1 MLDPVLTNPW
11 VRAIGALLALALVCL
26 LIYLLS
32 PVLVPLFFAFLVAY
46 VLDPIVDALEARRIS
61 RSLSIGL
68 LAALALAVL
77 VAIPVFVVPAII
89 TESKELI
96 EAARAERA
104 DTGGISEWFYGAMNK
119 LPLESVVES
128 LGWVPEDE
136 PGYDP
141 VKVLTVEIAERIR
154 EPLIQFSKSHAL
166 EIAATGEAAG
176 AGLAQFAASLGRA
189 FMNSLFFLG
198 NLLLF
203 AFVAVYLLKDFDG
216 IIATA
221 GGLIPLSYRERT
233 SNLMS
238 KIDAQLKG
246 FLQGQMLVVTC
257 LGLMYAIGLSISGVP
272 FALLIAAFG
281 AVASFIPY
289 LGLILTIG
297 PALVLCA
304 LQQQGIDWHFAGV
317 LTTFI
322 IAQTLEGTVLTPR
335 IVGDKVGLSPVWVI
349 LAILVFGNAL
359 GFLGLL
365 LAVPIAASLKVL
377 VVEAVAYYKTSPL
390 FTEAPPPAKKRPPR
404 KKKKPSSKRPP
415 AVSKK
420 R

>member
-11 VRAIGALLALALVCL
+11 VRAVGALLALALVCL

-46 VLDPIVDALEARRIS
+46 VLDPVVDALEARRIS

-77 VAIPVFVVPAII
+77 VAIPVFLVPAII
-89 TESKELI
+89 TEANDLI
-96 EAARAERA
+96 DAARAESG
-104 DTGGISEWFYGAMNK
+104 DGGGILEWLHGAIDK
-119 LPLESVVES
+119 PLKSVVES

-176 AGLAQFAASLGRA
+176 AGLAQFAASVGRA

-390 FTEAPPPAKKRPPR
+390 FTEAPPPPKKRPPR